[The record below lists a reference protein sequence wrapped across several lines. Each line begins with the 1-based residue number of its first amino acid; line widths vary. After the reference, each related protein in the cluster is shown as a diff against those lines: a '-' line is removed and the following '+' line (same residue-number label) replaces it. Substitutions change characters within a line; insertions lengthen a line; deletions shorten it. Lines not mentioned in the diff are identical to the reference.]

1 MYINRLKYKK
11 LCISDKNLK
20 FSLNC
25 PISSLLFTLDT
36 MPKSKT
42 IMRHRAI
49 SDSATI
55 SLLEAVTEI
64 FVAEFAV
71 ESNGE
76 TMRFVTKAG
85 ADEER
90 LGVAGEEN

>member
-1 MYINRLKYKK
+1 
-11 LCISDKNLK
+11 
-20 FSLNC
+20 
-25 PISSLLFTLDT
+25 

-42 IMRHRAI
+42 IMRHKAI

-64 FVAEFAV
+64 FITEFAV
-71 ESNGE
+71 ECNGE
-76 TMRFVTKAG
+76 TMRFVTKAT

>member
-1 MYINRLKYKK
+1 
-11 LCISDKNLK
+11 
-20 FSLNC
+20 
-25 PISSLLFTLDT
+25 

-42 IMRHRAI
+42 IMRHKAI

-64 FVAEFAV
+64 FITQFAV

-76 TMRFVTKAG
+76 TMCFVTKAG
-85 ADEER
+85 ADEKR
-90 LGVAGEEN
+90 LGVAGKEN

>member
-11 LCISDKNLK
+11 LCISDKNSNSRSIALYLH
-20 FSLNC
+20 FYSL
-25 PISSLLFTLDT
+25 LDT
-36 MPKSKT
+36 MLKSKT
-42 IMRHRAI
+42 IMRHKAI

-64 FVAEFAV
+64 FITEFAV
-71 ESNGE
+71 ECNGE
-76 TMRFVTKAG
+76 TMRFVTKAS

>member
-11 LCISDKNLK
+11 LCISDKKLK

-25 PISSLLFTLDT
+25 PISSLLDT

-42 IMRHRAI
+42 IMRHKAI

-64 FVAEFAV
+64 FITEFAV
-71 ESNGE
+71 ECNGE
-76 TMRFVTKAG
+76 TMRFVTKAS

>member
-1 MYINRLKYKK
+1 
-11 LCISDKNLK
+11 
-20 FSLNC
+20 
-25 PISSLLFTLDT
+25 

-42 IMRHRAI
+42 IMRHKAI

-64 FVAEFAV
+64 FITQFAV

-76 TMRFVTKAG
+76 AVCFVTKAS
-85 ADEER
+85 ADEEG

>member
-11 LCISDKNLK
+11 LCISDKKLK

-25 PISSLLFTLDT
+25 PISSLLDT
-36 MPKSKT
+36 MLKSKT
-42 IMRHRAI
+42 IMRHKAI

-64 FVAEFAV
+64 FITEFAV
-71 ESNGE
+71 ECNGE
-76 TMRFVTKAG
+76 TMRFVTKAS

>member
-11 LCISDKNLK
+11 LCISDKKLK

-25 PISSLLFTLDT
+25 PISSLLDT
-36 MPKSKT
+36 VLKSKT
-42 IMRHRAI
+42 IMRHKAI
-49 SDSATI
+49 LNSATI
-55 SLLEAVTEI
+55 SLPEAVAEV

-76 TMRFVTKAG
+76 TMRFVTKAS
-85 ADEER
+85 ADEEG